1 MVKVRRIVA
10 DFAVDD
16 LAEMAAF
23 YRALFDLDVLMDQG
37 WIVTLGTDTK
47 AQVQISLA
55 SQGGSGA
62 PVPDVSIEVDDLDEV
77 HARALQVD
85 AQIIYPLTEEPWG
98 VRRFFVRDP
107 ADRVINVL
115 THI

>member
-1 MVKVRRIVA
+1 MVTVRRIVA

-16 LAEMAAF
+16 PAEMAAF

-37 WIVTLGTDTK
+37 WIVTLGNDVQ

-55 SQGGSGA
+55 AEGGSGA
-62 PVPDVSIEVDDLDEV
+62 PVPDVSIEVDDLEEV
-77 HARALQVD
+77 HARALAAG
-85 AQIIYPLTEEPWG
+85 AQITYPLTQEPWG

-107 ADRVINVL
+107 AGRVINVL
-115 THI
+115 AHI